1 MNAHASMARRDVV
14 AACVLTLAVAAFLF
28 TWSPSLHPGFSPPR
42 LVPPTITYCPARLTT
57 GDHQEH
63 YDEWNAAHSPAL
75 IALSAT
81 MMLPPAK
88 RDQTDAVTPPLD
100 AAARL
105 LRFTDTPPPERNDQ
119 IPMLTPPRP
128 MTPLAPQRLAL
139 QVPIPAGGVIGTQRP
154 ALAPPV
160 RPLPPAYRMDLTG
173 NWQGRSVDLTPMF
186 ALREPTAPWSF
197 TAVLCYDETGRV
209 QHALLESAALDL
221 PLRDEVTRRLYQCRV
236 TPSGAPGE
244 GRLTVSGPGR
254 ASRP

>member
-1 MNAHASMARRDVV
+1 MNTRASMVRRDGV
-14 AACVLTLAVAAFLF
+14 AACVLTLAAAALLC
-28 TWSPSLHPGFSPPR
+28 TWSPSLRPGFAPPR
-42 LVPPTITYCPARLTT
+42 LASPAIAYCPALLTT

-81 MMLPPAK
+81 MMLSPEK

-105 LRFTDTPPPERNDQ
+105 LRFLDTPPTERNDQ
-119 IPMLTPPRP
+119 IPILTPPRP

-139 QVPIPAGGVIGTQRP
+139 PVPIPAYGVIGTQRP
-154 ALAPPV
+154 SSAPPV
-160 RPLPPAYRMDLTG
+160 YRMDLTG
-173 NWQGRSVDLTPMF
+173 NWQGRSVDIAPLL
-186 ALREPTAPWSF
+186 ALSEPSSPWSF
-197 TAVLCYDETGRV
+197 TAILRYDETGRV

-244 GRLTVSGPGR
+244 GRLTISGPGR
-254 ASRP
+254 AARP

>member
-1 MNAHASMARRDVV
+1 MNTRASMAWRDGV
-14 AACVLTLAVAAFLF
+14 AACLITLAAAAFLF
-28 TWSPSLHPGFSPPR
+28 TWSPSLRPGFSPPR
-42 LVPPTITYCPARLTT
+42 LAPPAITYCPALLTAN
-57 GDHQEH
+57 DHQEH

-75 IALSAT
+75 IALSAA

-88 RDQTDAVTPPLD
+88 RGQADAVTPPLD

-105 LRFTDTPPPERNDQ
+105 LRFPDTPLTERNDP

-128 MTPLAPQRLAL
+128 MTPLAPKRLAL
-139 QVPIPAGGVIGTQRP
+139 PVPISVSGVIGTQRP
-154 ALAPPV
+154 SPVPPV
-160 RPLPPAYRMDLTG
+160 YRIDLTG
-173 NWQGRSVDLTPMF
+173 NWQGRLVDIAPM
-186 ALREPTAPWSF
+186 LVLNEPSGPWSF

-236 TPSGAPGE
+236 TPSNAPGE
-244 GRLTVSGPGR
+244 GRLTVYGPGR